1 MVEQLLAWNR
11 HVAETAKQAQLT
23 DDTCQAH
30 GALWM
35 WLAE

>member
-1 MVEQLLAWNR
+1 MVEQLLTWNDQ
-11 HVAETAKQAQLT
+11 VAATAKQALLN